1 MTEQV
6 NKDKEKKNIQLS
18 IDPQSA
24 KGVYSNLVINNF
36 STEEFILDFALMQPA
51 LSQASINSRVILS
64 PRNAKKLMILLQE
77 NIKKYEESQGEIKDD
92 NTPGSVSMSFN

>member
-36 STEEFILDFALMQPA
+36 STEEFILDFALMQPT
-51 LSQASINSRVILS
+51 LSQATINSRVILS

-77 NIKKYEESQGEIKDD
+77 NIKKYEETQGEIKDD
-92 NTPGSVSMSFN
+92 NTPGSVSISFN